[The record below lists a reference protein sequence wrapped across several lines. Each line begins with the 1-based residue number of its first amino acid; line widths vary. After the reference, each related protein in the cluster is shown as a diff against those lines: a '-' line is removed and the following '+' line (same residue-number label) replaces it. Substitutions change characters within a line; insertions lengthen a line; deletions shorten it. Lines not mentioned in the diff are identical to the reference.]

1 MKFLDITLKDLYQ
14 IFKDWQPAVFL
25 LAAPILFTLMFG
37 LMFGG
42 FSGPGGNQSDERLP
56 VWVVDEEETQIS
68 ENFIAFLE
76 NSDVIRIEN
85 QPTDI
90 PREELKTAVLDE
102 DTTAVVII
110 SAGFSQNLREE
121 GAAQL
126 NVILDQNSTAA
137 ITAKQAIQTAVNR
150 LETAAKTASL
160 AMEIYIDKQDGENA
174 QKREAVFDEAFAEAL
189 DAWRSPPVTAL
200 ETQTQGDNIS
210 GTSEENAFAQ
220 SLPGMMAQ
228 FAIAGLI
235 GAAEI
240 IVQERKTGALNRLL
254 GTAVSKAAILAGHWL
269 AMFGMIF
276 LQFIVLVAFGQIF
289 LRLNFFASPLA
300 TLVISLASCAFVASL
315 GLLIGILAKM
325 PEQTAVFAL
334 IPMFVFAGLGGA
346 WVPIDMLGET
356 VQFVSKFTPVSWIM
370 AGFKDILVRGAGL
383 NDVLLNVLILIG
395 FSLLF
400 FIPAA
405 IIFYRKRT

>member
-14 IFKDWQPAVFL
+14 IFTDWQPAVFL
-25 LAAPILFTLMFG
+25 VAAPILFTLMFG

-42 FSGPGGNQSDERLP
+42 FSGPGGNESDDRLP
-56 VWVVDEEETQIS
+56 VWILEEEQTPITD
-68 ENFIAFLE
+68 NFVAFLDD
-76 NSDVIRIEN
+76 SDVIRIEN
-85 QPTDI
+85 LPSDLT
-90 PREELKTAVLDE
+90 RTELKTAVLEE
-102 DTTAVVII
+102 DTTAVVMLTE
-110 SAGFSQNLREE
+110 GFSQELREAGTAE
-121 GAAQL
+121 L
-126 NVILDQNSTAA
+126 DVILDENSTAG
-137 ITAKQAIQTAVNR
+137 ITANQAIQTAVSR
-150 LETAAKTASL
+150 LETSAQTASL
-160 AMEIYIDKQDGENA
+160 AVKIVEEKEGVLST
-174 QKREAVFDEAFAEAL
+174 QKSEALYDAAFAEAL

-200 ETQTQGDNIS
+200 ETQTQPQNIT

-240 IVQERKTGALNRLL
+240 IVQERKSGALDRLL
-254 GTAVSKAAILAGHWL
+254 GTAVSKFTILVGHWL
-269 AMFGMIF
+269 AMFAMIF
-276 LQFIVLVAFGQIF
+276 LQFIILVSFGQIF

-300 TLVISLASCAFVASL
+300 TLILSLASCAFVASL

-334 IPMFVFAGLGGA
+334 YQKFVFAGLGGA
-346 WVPIDMLGET
+346 WIPIDMLGES

-370 AGFKDILVRGAGL
+370 TGFKDILLRGAGI
-383 NDVLLNVLILIG
+383 NDVGLNVLILVG

-400 FIPAA
+400 FIPALVL
-405 IIFYRKRT
+405 FYRKRT